1 MRPVCLLNRT
11 KKIYANLTDFIL
23 SAIPY
28 LKKFVF
34 AAYFVYNQ
42 RNREF
47 IA

>member
-1 MRPVCLLNRT
+1 LT
-11 KKIYANLTDFIL
+11 GQKICTNPTDFIL

-34 AAYFVYNQ
+34 AVHFVYNQ
-42 RNREF
+42 KKCFENHGF